1 MRKRLHYTPNQ
12 ITTNLYTSG
21 SEWMTLDGTEY
32 IGLYHTY
39 TTNETFTQAMW
50 DLQKSK
56 QLVPYVVKNSL
67 VDQFKKLKTVETKFN
82 QPKTHIPIINQQ
94 DRMNGSITRY
104 FLKKINEQ
112 NIIEIDAEQFDDAAS
127 GKIDNNLY
135 TTTKVEWSIT
145 GPLENSY
152 GNGTTIL
159 GVKTKNYKAIVD
171 AEKLLPGIIT
181 KLTNL
186 IEYYSDTD
194 FVTPKDINA

>member
-21 SEWMTLDGTEY
+21 SEWMTIDGIEY

-39 TTNETFTQAMW
+39 TTNETFTQATW

-56 QLVPYVVKNSL
+56 QLIPYVTKNSL
-67 VDQFKKLKTVETKFN
+67 VEQFKKLKTITTKFN
-82 QPKTHIPIINQQ
+82 QPKIHIPTINQQ

-112 NIIEIDAEQFDDAAS
+112 TIVEIDLEQFNDVAT

-135 TTTKVEWSIT
+135 IAAKIEWSIS

-152 GNGTTIL
+152 SNGTTIL
-159 GVKTKNYKAIVD
+159 GVKTKNHKAIIE
-171 AEKLLPGIIT
+171 AEKLLPGIAT
-181 KLTNL
+181 RLTNL
-186 IEYYSDTD
+186 VEYYSDTD
-194 FVTPKDINA
+194 FLAPQDINS